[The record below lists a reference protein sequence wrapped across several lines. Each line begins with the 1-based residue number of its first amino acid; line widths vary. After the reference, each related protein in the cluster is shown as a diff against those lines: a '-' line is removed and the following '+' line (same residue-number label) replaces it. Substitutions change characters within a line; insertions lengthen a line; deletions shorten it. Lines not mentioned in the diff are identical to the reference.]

1 MKKAHYYVLLS
12 IWYLISLLPFWVLY
26 GVSDF
31 LYLIAYRLWGYR
43 RKLVRRHLAE
53 CFPEMDDA
61 GRRKIEREYYHWFC
75 DYIVE
80 TLKLLSIRKEHLMR
94 RMKFE
99 NVDRVKQSFDEGRN
113 VSLFLGHY
121 CNWEWVSSI
130 PVHFEE
136 HHDKVV
142 FGQIYHKLENEAMDQ
157 VFLKLRGRMGA
168 VSIPMAETLRKIVD
182 IRRQKKQ
189 WIIGFIADQVPMW
202 NNIHLW
208 LDFLHHDTPVF
219 SGTERIARKF
229 DSDVYYLDI
238 RRERRGYYVV
248 RYVLMA
254 EHAASQPEGELTRS
268 YFSHLEK
275 SIRRQPAF
283 YLWTHNRWKRT
294 HEEYNIRYDEE
305 TGRVDMGDLEEIKM
319 RKGIVE

>member
-1 MKKAHYYVLLS
+1 MKRALYIILFLV
-12 IWYLISLLPFWVLY
+12 WYLISLLPLWILY
-26 GVSDF
+26 GMSDC
-31 LYLIAYRLWGYR
+31 LYIIAYRLWGYR
-43 RKLVRRHLAE
+43 KKLVRRHLAE
-53 CFPEMDDA
+53 CFPEKSEDE
-61 GRRKIEREYYHWFC
+61 RRKIEREYYHWFC

-80 TLKLLSIRKEHLMR
+80 TLKLLTISKDNIKRRIR
-94 RMKFE
+94 FE
-99 NVDRVKQSFDEGRN
+99 NTDRVKQSFNEGRN
-113 VSLFLGHY
+113 VALYLGHY

-130 PVHFEE
+130 PLHFEDYQ
-136 HHDKVV
+136 DKVF
-142 FGQIYHKLENEAMDQ
+142 FGQIYHKLENEAMDN

-168 VSIPMAETLRKIVD
+168 VSIPMAETLRKVVD

-219 SGTERIARKF
+219 TGSERIARKF
-229 DSDVYYLDI
+229 DSDVYYIDI
-238 RRERRGYYVV
+238 RRERRGYYMA
-248 RYVLMA
+248 RFVLMA

-268 YFSHLEK
+268 YFRHLEM
-275 SIRRQPAF
+275 SIRRQPPF

-305 TGRVDMGDLEEIKM
+305 TDRVDMGDLEEIKM

>member
-1 MKKAHYYVLLS
+1 MKKALYYVLLS

-26 GVSDF
+26 GMSDF

-43 RKLVRRHLAE
+43 KKLVRRHLAE
-53 CFPEMDDA
+53 CFPEKSEDE
-61 GRRKIEREYYHWFC
+61 RRKIEREYYHWFC

-94 RMKFE
+94 RMRFE

-113 VSLFLGHY
+113 VSLYLRHY

-130 PVHFEE
+130 PVHFAEY
-136 HHDKVV
+136 HDKVA
-142 FGQIYHKLENEAMDQ
+142 FGQIYHKLENEAMDK

-168 VSIPMAETLRKIVD
+168 ESIPMAETLRKMVEYRREGKLWIV
-182 IRRQKKQ
+182 
-189 WIIGFIADQVPMW
+189 GFIADQVPLW

-219 SGTERIARKF
+219 TGAERISRKF
-229 DSDVYYLDI
+229 DSDVYYVDV
-238 RRERRGYYVV
+238 RRERRGYYVA
-248 RYVLMA
+248 RYELMA
-254 EHAASQPEGELTRS
+254 EHSSRVPESELTVS
-268 YFSHLEK
+268 YFRLLEK

-294 HEEYNIRYDEE
+294 HEEYNIRYDAE
-305 TGRVDMGDLEEIKM
+305 TGRVDMGDLDEIKR
-319 RKGIVE
+319 RKGMAN

>member
-1 MKKAHYYVLLS
+1 MKRALYIILFLV
-12 IWYLISLLPFWVLY
+12 WYLISLLPLWILY
-26 GVSDF
+26 GMSDF
-31 LYLIAYRLWGYR
+31 LYIIAYGLWGYR
-43 RKLVRRHLAE
+43 KKLVRKHLAE
-53 CFPEMDDA
+53 CFPEKSEDE
-61 GRRKIEREYYHWFC
+61 RRKIEREYYHWFC

-80 TLKLLSIRKEHLMR
+80 TLKLLTISKDNIKRRIR
-94 RMKFE
+94 FE
-99 NVDRVKQSFDEGRN
+99 NTDRVKQSFNEGRN
-113 VSLFLGHY
+113 VALYLGHY

-130 PVHFEE
+130 PLHFEDYQ
-136 HHDKVV
+136 DKVF
-142 FGQIYHKLENEAMDQ
+142 FGQIYHKLENEAMDN

-182 IRRQKKQ
+182 IRRQKKH

-219 SGTERIARKF
+219 TGAERISRKF
-229 DSDVYYLDI
+229 DSDVYYIDV
-238 RRERRGYYVV
+238 RRERRGYYVA
-248 RYVLMA
+248 RFVLMA
-254 EHAASQPEGELTRS
+254 EHASKSAESELTLE
-268 YFSHLEK
+268 YFRLLEK

-305 TGRVDMGDLEEIKM
+305 TGRVDMGDLEEIKR
-319 RKGIVE
+319 RKGIAK